1 MGIILNIIL
10 FVLVLGVIV
19 FVHELGHFLFAKKTG
34 VYVYEFAIGMGPK
47 LFSFKRGETVYS
59 IRAVPIGGFCQM
71 AGEDVESDDEEKIP
85 KGRSLQDKTIFQ
97 KFLIMFFGA
106 GFNFIFAII
115 VLFFM
120 ALIWGAP
127 GLEPLV
133 TGLEEGLPADEV
145 GIEVG
150 DMIVD
155 INGNSISNIDE
166 VAIELGI
173 SDPEIGSTI
182 TVEKESGD
190 IKKYDIKPEKVEVD
204 GNELYKYGIG
214 LEQEVDRGFVSSIKY
229 TVGKTASIF
238 NQMWITISEL
248 FTGGV
253 KVSQLSGPVGIYS
266 IVGDSASAGVENII
280 YLVAFLSINVGFL
293 NLLPLPAFDGGR
305 ILFLFIEGIKGSP
318 VKPQTE
324 NMIHTV
330 GLFLLMGLM
339 IYVTFQDI
347 LRLF

>member
-1 MGIILNIIL
+1 MGIILNLIL

-47 LFSFKRGETVYS
+47 LFGVKRGETVYS
-59 IRAVPIGGFCQM
+59 IRAIPIGGFCQM
-71 AGEDVESDDEEKIP
+71 AGEDVDSDEEIKIP

-106 GFNFIFAII
+106 GFNFIFAILI
-115 VLFFM
+115 LFVS

-127 GLEPLV
+127 GLDPIV
-133 TGLEEGLPADEV
+133 TGVEKDSPASKI
-145 GIEVG
+145 GIDVG
-150 DMIVD
+150 DTIIK
-155 INGNSISNIDE
+155 INGNDIANIDE

-173 SDPEIGSTI
+173 SDPKKGSLITI
-182 TVEKESGD
+182 EKESGNV
-190 IKKYDIKPEKVEVD
+190 KEYNLKPEKVEID
-204 GNELYKYGIG
+204 DKELYKYGIG
-214 LEQEVDRGFVSSIKY
+214 LEQEIERGFVTSIKY
-229 TVGKTASIF
+229 TFGKTASIF
-238 NQMWITISEL
+238 NQMWITVSEL

-253 KVSQLSGPVGIYS
+253 KVNQLSGPVGIYS
-266 IVGDSASAGVENII
+266 IVGESASAGLENVI

-305 ILFLFIEGIKGSP
+305 ILFLLIEKVKGSP

-324 NMIHTV
+324 NIIHTA